1 MLWANIM
8 TGAVIVMAIALLGV
22 LFVQV
27 KMHNNLLAGVCKTV
41 VVIAAIALLVAC
53 AFAGHAGAV
62 QVWNN

>member
-41 VVIAAIALLVAC
+41 VVLSLIHI
-53 AFAGHAGAV
+53 
-62 QVWNN
+62 